1 MKPERAGAI
10 QVQPGKGNDNVDT
23 RMHYNSERKMA
34 LLAQVE
40 LGKQN
45 DNVDTSTTRKGKW

>member
-1 MKPERAGAI
+1 
-10 QVQPGKGNDNVDT
+10 
-23 RMHYNSERKMA
+23 MA

-45 DNVDTSTTRKGKW
+45 DNVDTSTTRKGNDNVETRRKHRNSKFMWL

>member
-45 DNVDTSTTRKGKW
+45 DNVDTSTTRKGK